1 MSVVDI
7 MASTILAS
15 FDHSILEAV
24 AQELIGVWIANPP
37 GTNLQAIAQPINR
50 FSAPAARS
58 RIVHRTSWASANNA
72 QRLKY
77 FGVSNLEVVC
87 DAKLGAPSMK
97 DCAAVV
103 SLFDQDAD
111 RKSCEFD
118 WQDHPLIKMGGRS
131 ICFHFRSPIQ
141 NWP

>member
-15 FDHSILEAV
+15 FDNSILEAV

-58 RIVHRTSWASANNA
+58 RIVW
-72 QRLKY
+72 
-77 FGVSNLEVVC
+77 
-87 DAKLGAPSMK
+87 
-97 DCAAVV
+97 
-103 SLFDQDAD
+103 
-111 RKSCEFD
+111 KSSEFD